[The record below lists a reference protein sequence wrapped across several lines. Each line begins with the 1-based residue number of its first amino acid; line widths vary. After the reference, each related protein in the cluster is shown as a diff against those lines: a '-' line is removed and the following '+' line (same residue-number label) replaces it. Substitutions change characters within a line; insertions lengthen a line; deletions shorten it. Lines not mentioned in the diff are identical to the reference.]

1 MSRPR
6 INLYDPTVFPTT
18 HDWLDATKA
27 FWIVLAMA
35 SVLGLGTVAVLI
47 QKFTVSRTI
56 STLQEQKQA
65 LEQVMKDFEDRS
77 HFAGPDAE
85 QIQEQEQL
93 EKDIK
98 VKKLVL
104 ELLSGHRVGNRD
116 GFSGFFADLA
126 RSPHPRL
133 WLTQIQLLDGGRDIV
148 IVGRTL
154 ARDDIFHFF
163 QSLSESKIYNG
174 REFQYFQMAN
184 IPSPPARQQPQIR
197 FGFGNRL
204 EALQEVWEADMSE
217 AEIQAAKNGDI
228 ELPTPLNEQLDAAKN
243 RPNPLALIKELMGQG
258 DKP

>member
-18 HDWLDATKA
+18 HDWLDSTKA
-27 FWIVLAMA
+27 FWIFLAFV
-35 SVLGLGTVAVLI
+35 SVLGLASIAVLV
-47 QKFTVSRTI
+47 QKFMVSRDVFA
-56 STLQEQKQA
+56 LQEQKQA
-65 LEQVMKDFEDRS
+65 LEGIMKDFEVRT
-77 HFAGPDAE
+77 HFTGPNED
-85 QIQEQEQL
+85 QVREQEQL

-104 ELLSGHRVGNRD
+104 ELLSGHRVGNRE

-126 RSPHPRL
+126 RRPYPRL

-154 ARDDIFHFF
+154 ARGDVFNFF
-163 QSLSESKIYNG
+163 QSLSESKVYSG
-174 REFQYFQMAN
+174 REFQFFQMAN
-184 IPSPPARQQPQIR
+184 IPFPPASQQPQIR

-204 EALQEVWEADMSE
+204 EALQDVWEADMSQ
-217 AEIQAAKNGDI
+217 AETQAAKNDGV
-228 ELPTPLNEQLDAAKN
+228 EMPTQLNDKLNAAKN
-243 RPNPLALIKELMGQG
+243 RPNPLAMIKELMGQG